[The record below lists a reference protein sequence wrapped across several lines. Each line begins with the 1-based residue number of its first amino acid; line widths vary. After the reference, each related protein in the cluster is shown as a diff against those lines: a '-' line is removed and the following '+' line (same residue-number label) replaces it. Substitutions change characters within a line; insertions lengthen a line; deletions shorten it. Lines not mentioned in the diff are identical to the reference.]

1 MGAFPSRLS
10 RSLKVH
16 PSKLDWVNQTF
27 MYKVAGTQKGFAE
40 ALEVS
45 VDTVRKFLKGKAISR
60 SNFQDFCE
68 ALELDWCEAAFVDGE
83 AGAAPSTV
91 SETVSKDIGVD
102 NSPQSSACEQTA
114 NLRIFLSY
122 NRSIRPDELVAL
134 DLHNALRQQ
143 HNIFI
148 DQEMP
153 IGTPWAETI
162 KKEIFQADA
171 LIVLLSEQS
180 AQSEMV
186 QQEIALARESAALRQ
201 GLPLILPVRLCNTAP
216 FRYPLN
222 ETLDP
227 LQWAFWNSAE
237 DTPRLIAEI
246 QSALVGKSLPIET
259 EAAKRKLLSQS
270 SAGESAFGQ
279 VSGQASGQASGQLVM
294 LPPDPMAQPP
304 LEQVSEAISLE
315 RPEGTMDPNSQFYIQ
330 RQSDIV
336 AMSALQQ
343 QNGGTVTILG
353 PRQMGKSSLLFR
365 TIATARAQNK
375 KVIFL
380 DFQQFESTT
389 LEASDR
395 FFQRFC
401 AWLTRKVRLKNRVE
415 AFWQE
420 NAGLDNPMRCTCYLE
435 DYLLP
440 EINQPIFLAMD
451 EVDRLI
457 KSPFRDSFFSMLRS
471 WHNDRADFDSPWRQ
485 FDLVMV
491 TSTEPYQLI
500 QDMDQSPFNVGTS
513 VGLRDFTLEEIA
525 ELNQRHGTP
534 LSETAL
540 MTLMEWVNGHPYLTR
555 KALFLVASGQ
565 MSAAEVFDQ
574 AVQSRGPFG
583 GHLRYHLLRMEDKS
597 PLVEGMLQVI
607 SHQSCKDEQVLRR
620 LEGAGL
626 VQRGE
631 GRQVLPRCRL
641 YAEYFGEH
649 LRE

>member
-1 MGAFPSRLS
+1 M
-10 RSLKVH
+10 H
-16 PSKLDWVNQTF
+16 
-27 MYKVAGTQKGFAE
+27 KVAGTQRGFAE
-40 ALEVS
+40 AMGVS

-60 SNFQDFCE
+60 SNFQDLCE
-68 ALELDWCEAAFVDGE
+68 GLELDWCEMAFADDSSVTTQ
-83 AGAAPSTV
+83 A
-91 SETVSKDIGVD
+91 SETAPLEGADRSK
-102 NSPQSSACEQTA
+102 QSADSNQSANC
-114 NLRIFLSY
+114 RIFLSY
-122 NRSIRPDELVAL
+122 NRNIRPDELVAL
-134 DLHNALRQQ
+134 DLHNALRKQ

-162 KKEIFQADA
+162 RKEIFQADA

-186 QQEIALARESAALRQ
+186 QQEIELARESAALRQ
-201 GLPLILPVRLCNTAP
+201 GLPLILPVRLRYTAP

-222 ETLDP
+222 EALDP
-227 LQWAFWNSAE
+227 LQWAFWNSEE

-246 QSALVGKSLPIET
+246 QNALVGKSLPIET
-259 EAAKRKLLSQS
+259 ETAKRKLLSQS
-270 SAGESAFGQ
+270 FTVRSQSDQ
-279 VSGQASGQASGQLVM
+279 PPM

-304 LEQVSEAISLE
+304 IEQSDAITLE

-330 RQSDIV
+330 RSSDVV
-336 AMSALQQ
+336 AISALQQ
-343 QNGGTVTILG
+343 QGGGTVTILG

-365 TIATARAQNK
+365 TIAIAREQNK

-389 LEASDR
+389 LENADR

-401 AWLTRKVRLKNRVE
+401 SWLTRKVRLKNRVE
-415 AFWQE
+415 AFWQDNE
-420 NAGLDNPMRCTCYLE
+420 GLDNPMQCTCYLE

-440 EINQPIFLAMD
+440 EISQPIFLAMD

-513 VGLRDFTLEEIA
+513 VGLRDFTFAETV
-525 ELNQRHGTP
+525 ELNQRHGAP
-534 LSETAL
+534 LSEAQL
-540 MTLMEWVNGHPYLTR
+540 AALMEWVNGHPYLTR
-555 KALFLVASGQ
+555 KSLYLVASGQ
-565 MSAAEVFDQ
+565 MSAAEVFGQ

-583 GHLRYHLLRMEDKS
+583 GHLRYHLLRMENKS
-597 PLVEGMLQVI
+597 SLVEGMLQVI
-607 SHQSCKDEQVLRR
+607 DDQSCKDEQVLRR

-626 VQRGE
+626 VQRRE
-631 GRQVLPRCRL
+631 GRQVIPRCRL

-649 LRE
+649 LRA

>member
-1 MGAFPSRLS
+1 MGSFPSRLS

-68 ALELDWCEAAFVDGE
+68 ALELDWCEAAFVKDE
-83 AGAAPSTV
+83 TDAAQAAV
-91 SETVSKDIGVD
+91 SNVARVD
-102 NSPQSSACEQTA
+102 NSNQSFESTQAS

-186 QQEIALARESAALRQ
+186 QQEIELARESAALRQ
-201 GLPLILPVRLCNTAP
+201 GLPLVLPVRLCNTAP

-222 ETLDP
+222 EALDP
-227 LQWAFWNSAE
+227 LQWAFWNCAE

-259 EAAKRKLLSQS
+259 EAAKRKLLSQPPAVESRS
-270 SAGESAFGQ
+270 S
-279 VSGQASGQASGQLVM
+279 QAPGKLVM

-304 LEQVSEAISLE
+304 IEQVSDAISLE

-330 RQSDIV
+330 RQSDTV

-365 TIATARAQNK
+365 TIANAREQNK

-389 LEASDR
+389 LEDSDR

-420 NAGLDNPMRCTCYLE
+420 NEGLDNPMQCTCYLE

-471 WHNDRADFDSPWRQ
+471 WHNDRADVDSPWRQ

-513 VGLRDFTLEEIA
+513 VGLRDFSLAETA
-525 ELNQRHGTP
+525 ELNQRHESP
-534 LSETAL
+534 LSDAELA
-540 MTLMEWVNGHPYLTR
+540 TLMAWVNGHPYLTR
-555 KALFLVASGQ
+555 KALFLAASSQ

-574 AVQSRGPFG
+574 AAASRGPFG

-607 SHQSCKDEQVLRR
+607 SSQSCKDEQVLRR

>member
-1 MGAFPSRLS
+1 MGSFPSRLS

-68 ALELDWCEAAFVDGE
+68 ALELDWCEAAFVDNE
-83 AGAAPSTV
+83 ADTTQTA
-91 SETVSKDIGVD
+91 VSKDVSVD
-102 NSPQSSACEQTA
+102 NLQQPSAYKQTA

-222 ETLDP
+222 EALDP
-227 LQWAFWNSAE
+227 LQWAFWNSTE

-259 EAAKRKLLSQS
+259 EAAKRKLLSLLPATESRS
-270 SAGESAFGQ
+270 SQ
-279 VSGQASGQASGQLVM
+279 DSGQSVL

-304 LEQVSEAISLE
+304 IEQVSEAISLE

-330 RQSDIV
+330 RQSDTV

-343 QNGGTVTILG
+343 PNGGTVTILG

-365 TIATARAQNK
+365 TIANAREQNK

-389 LEASDR
+389 LEDSDR

-401 AWLTRKVRLKNRVE
+401 AWLTRKVRLKNRVDD
-415 AFWQE
+415 FWQE
-420 NAGLDNPMRCTCYLE
+420 NEGLDNPMQCTCYLE

-513 VGLRDFTLEEIA
+513 IGLRDFTLEETA

-534 LSETAL
+534 LSEAEL
-540 MTLMEWVNGHPYLTR
+540 STLMQWVNGHPYLTR
-555 KALFLVASGQ
+555 KALFLAASRQ

-574 AVQSRGPFG
+574 ATASRGPFG

-607 SHQSCKDEQVLRR
+607 NHQSCKDEQVLRR